1 MKISFGRHLFLV
13 VAIAAVS
20 GTAFRVATAPERVRK
35 LHDTARSACGASGGT
50 WKVVDNEQRCE
61 KP

>member
-13 VAIAAVS
+13 VAIAVVS
-20 GTAFRVATAPERVRK
+20 GTVFRVATAPERVKK
-35 LHDTARSACGASGGT
+35 LHDTARSACGANGGT
-50 WKVVDNEQRCE
+50 WTVTGHEQRCE